1 MTSFNIG
8 DRVRVTRVVGMV
20 NGPEVTELYV
30 DREGEIKFTYSDG
43 EYPIMIQFFDNGGAS
58 YFNPEEL
65 EHIDMIPDIEEPNDE
80 DII

>member
-43 EYPIMIQFFDNGGAS
+43 EYPIMIQFF
-58 YFNPEEL
+58 
-65 EHIDMIPDIEEPNDE
+65 
-80 DII
+80 